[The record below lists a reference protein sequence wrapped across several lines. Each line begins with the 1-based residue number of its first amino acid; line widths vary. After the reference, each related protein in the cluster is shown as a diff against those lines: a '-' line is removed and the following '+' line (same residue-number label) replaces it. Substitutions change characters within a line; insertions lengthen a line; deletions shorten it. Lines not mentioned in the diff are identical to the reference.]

1 MASIIIRNLEEDV
14 KARLKLRAAG
24 RGVSMEEEAR
34 DILRRSV
41 GSADPRADLGA
52 AIAARFDQ
60 LPCLDSRGADEILGY
75 DAHGLPQG

>member
-34 DILRRSV
+34 DILRQAV
-41 GSADPRADLGA
+41 GAADPRADLGA
-52 AIAARFDQ
+52 AIAARFAGLNVT
-60 LPCLDSRGADEILGY
+60 LPPLVR
-75 DAHGLPQG
+75 P